1 MTIKEQFD
9 QLSERNK
16 DLLKSFGKVINFCQ
30 DYNQS
35 NVDSQLSLDLEN
47 KLSELESSLFKI
59 RNMGVRKELIKLINS
74 FIGIN

>member
-1 MTIKEQFD
+1 MTIQEQFN
-9 QLSERNK
+9 QLTKRDK
-16 DLLKSFGKVINFCQ
+16 GLLKSFGKVINFCQ

-59 RNMGVRKELIKLINS
+59 RNMGDRKELIKLINS

>member
-1 MTIKEQFD
+1 MTIQEQFN
-9 QLSERNK
+9 QLTKRDK

-59 RNMGVRKELIKLINS
+59 RNMGDRKELIKLINS

>member
-1 MTIKEQFD
+1 MTIQEQFN
-9 QLSERNK
+9 QLTKRDK
-16 DLLKSFGKVINFCQ
+16 DLLKSFGKVLNFCQ

-59 RNMGVRKELIKLINS
+59 RNMGDRKELIKLINS

>member
-1 MTIKEQFD
+1 MTIQEQFN
-9 QLSERNK
+9 QLTKRDK

-35 NVDSQLSLDLEN
+35 NVDSQLSLDLET

-59 RNMGVRKELIKLINS
+59 RNMGDRKELIKLINS